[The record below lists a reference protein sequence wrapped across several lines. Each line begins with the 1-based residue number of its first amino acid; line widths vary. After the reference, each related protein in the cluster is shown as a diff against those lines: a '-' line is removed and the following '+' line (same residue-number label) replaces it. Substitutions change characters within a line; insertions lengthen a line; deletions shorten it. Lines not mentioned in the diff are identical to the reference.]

1 MKQFIAK
8 FESQIQGT
16 LSGFDRVLFRGSL
29 RRLTHSQGMKMYL
42 IQNQILCKQYLDHVK
57 KVSQDLKQA
66 SLEPF
71 RHQQLPIQHI
81 YDPKA
86 DKDQIA
92 RAFAAER
99 NIQEGNVCA
108 LTCIEL
114 TPTFQHEKTTMA
126 VRYRPTLMIY
136 QYQIHP
142 EWGWLHARIQ
152 TWFPFYIH
160 VCINGRE
167 WLARRME
174 RDGLGYVR
182 QANCFPWVED
192 PQRAQRLLDEQLEV
206 NWPERRQPI
215 AERLNPLHA
224 AIFRHFEAQYYW
236 SSFQCEWATDVLLR
250 PGTLERLE
258 PLLLRHGLLHFSPP
272 DILRFFGRR
281 IRLGGR
287 VPERFSEEITTS
299 LKVRILG
306 ARLKHWLQGNS
317 LKGYGK
323 AQTPV
328 GDVFRV
334 ETMTGNVDVF
344 KTYRPAE
351 GGPEDQLQWRR
362 MRRGV
367 ADLHRRAC
375 LSQRANERYLDAFA
389 PLDDS
394 TRMAELIGPLQQ
406 PCQYGKQRVRAL
418 HPFRAD
424 DYCLLQTINRGEF
437 AINGLRNR
445 DLQRLLYAD
454 VPADVQQKHRRSA
467 AVSRKLRLLRAHG
480 LIQKVPKTHRYQVTD
495 AGRRAIAAA
504 LTIRQTSMATL
515 NRVAA

>member
-16 LSGFDRVLFRGSL
+16 LSGFDRLVFRGSL

-42 IQNQILCKQYLDHVK
+42 IQNKILCKQYLDHVK
-57 KVSQDLKQA
+57 KVSQDLKQT

-71 RHQQLPIQHI
+71 RSQQLPIQHI

-92 RAFAAER
+92 RALAAER
-99 NIQEGNVCA
+99 NIREGNVCA
-108 LTCIEL
+108 LTSMEL

-136 QYQIHP
+136 HYQIHP
-142 EWGWLHARIQ
+142 EWGWMHARIQ
-152 TWFPFYIH
+152 TWFPFYIQ

-167 WLARRME
+167 WLARRM
-174 RDGLGYVR
+174 DCAGIGYVR
-182 QANCFPWVED
+182 QDNCFPWVED
-192 PQRAQRLLDEQLEV
+192 PQRVQRLLDEQLQV
-206 NWPERRQPI
+206 NWAERLQPL
-215 AERLNPLHA
+215 AERLNPLHTE
-224 AIFRHFEAQYYW
+224 IFRNFDAQYYW

-250 PGTLERLE
+250 PGTLQRLE
-258 PLLLRHGLLHFSPP
+258 PLLLRHGLLNFSPP

-281 IRLGGR
+281 IRLGGT
-287 VPERFSEEITTS
+287 VPERFSSEITTS
-299 LKVRILG
+299 LKVRQLG

-323 AQTPV
+323 AQTPM

-351 GGPEDQLQWRR
+351 SGPQDQLQWRR

-367 ADLHRRAC
+367 ADLHRRAQI
-375 LSQRANERYLDAFA
+375 SQRANERYLDAFA
-389 PLDDS
+389 PLDDT
-394 TRMAELIGPLQQ
+394 TRFAELIAPLQQ
-406 PCQYGKQRVRAL
+406 PCGKGKQRVRPL

-424 DYCLLQTINRGEF
+424 DHQLLEAINHGEF

-445 DLQRLLYAD
+445 DLQRLLYTDATID
-454 VPADVQQKHRRSA
+454 PKEKRRRSA

-480 LIQKVPKTHRYQVTD
+480 VIRKIPKTHRYQVTE
-495 AGRRAIAAA
+495 AGRLAIAAV
-504 LTIRQTSMATL
+504 LTIEEISMATL
-515 NRVAA
+515 TRLAA

>member
-42 IQNQILCKQYLDHVK
+42 IQNKILCKQYLDHVK

-108 LTCIEL
+108 LTCMEL

-142 EWGWLHARIQ
+142 EWGWMHARIQ

-174 RDGLGYVR
+174 GDGLGYVR
-182 QANCFPWVED
+182 QDNCFPWVED
-192 PQRAQRLLDEQLEV
+192 AQRAQRLL
-206 NWPERRQPI
+206 
-215 AERLNPLHA
+215 
-224 AIFRHFEAQYYW
+224 
-236 SSFQCEWATDVLLR
+236 
-250 PGTLERLE
+250 G
-258 PLLLRHGLLHFSPP
+258 
-272 DILRFFGRR
+272 
-281 IRLGGR
+281 
-287 VPERFSEEITTS
+287 
-299 LKVRILG
+299 
-306 ARLKHWLQGNS
+306 
-317 LKGYGK
+317 
-323 AQTPV
+323 
-328 GDVFRV
+328 
-334 ETMTGNVDVF
+334 
-344 KTYRPAE
+344 
-351 GGPEDQLQWRR
+351 
-362 MRRGV
+362 
-367 ADLHRRAC
+367 
-375 LSQRANERYLDAFA
+375 
-389 PLDDS
+389 
-394 TRMAELIGPLQQ
+394 
-406 PCQYGKQRVRAL
+406 
-418 HPFRAD
+418 
-424 DYCLLQTINRGEF
+424 
-437 AINGLRNR
+437 
-445 DLQRLLYAD
+445 
-454 VPADVQQKHRRSA
+454 
-467 AVSRKLRLLRAHG
+467 
-480 LIQKVPKTHRYQVTD
+480 
-495 AGRRAIAAA
+495 
-504 LTIRQTSMATL
+504 
-515 NRVAA
+515 

>member
-1 MKQFIAK
+1 M
-8 FESQIQGT
+8 
-16 LSGFDRVLFRGSL
+16 
-29 RRLTHSQGMKMYL
+29 
-42 IQNQILCKQYLDHVK
+42 
-57 KVSQDLKQA
+57 
-66 SLEPF
+66 
-71 RHQQLPIQHI
+71 
-81 YDPKA
+81 
-86 DKDQIA
+86 
-92 RAFAAER
+92 
-99 NIQEGNVCA
+99 
-108 LTCIEL
+108 
-114 TPTFQHEKTTMA
+114 
-126 VRYRPTLMIY
+126 
-136 QYQIHP
+136 
-142 EWGWLHARIQ
+142 
-152 TWFPFYIH
+152 
-160 VCINGRE
+160 
-167 WLARRME
+167 
-174 RDGLGYVR
+174 
-182 QANCFPWVED
+182 
-192 PQRAQRLLDEQLEV
+192 
-206 NWPERRQPI
+206 
-215 AERLNPLHA
+215 
-224 AIFRHFEAQYYW
+224 
-236 SSFQCEWATDVLLR
+236 
-250 PGTLERLE
+250 
-258 PLLLRHGLLHFSPP
+258 LRHGLLHFSPP

-281 IRLGGR
+281 IRLGGT

-317 LKGYGK
+317 LKGSGK

-367 ADLHRRAC
+367 ADLQRRAC
-375 LSQRANERYLDAFA
+375 LSQTANERYLDAFA

-406 PCQYGKQRVRAL
+406 PCQYHKQRVRAL

-424 DYCLLQTINRGEF
+424 DCCLLQAINRGEF

-454 VPADVQQKHRRSA
+454 IPADLQQKRRRSA

-480 LIQKVPKTHRYQVTD
+480 LIHKVPKTHRYQVTE
-495 AGRRAIAAA
+495 AGRRAIAAV
-504 LTIRQTSMATL
+504 LTIQQTSMATL